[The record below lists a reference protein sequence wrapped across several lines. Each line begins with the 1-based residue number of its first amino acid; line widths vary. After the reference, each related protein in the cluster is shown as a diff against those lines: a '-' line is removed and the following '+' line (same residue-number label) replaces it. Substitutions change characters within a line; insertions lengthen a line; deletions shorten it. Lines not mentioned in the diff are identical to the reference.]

1 MLKIGSNPVAP
12 ILLFLINNYLEICS
26 FCCDNIVIT
35 NNVVKNQWQIS
46 VQIVVL
52 TESVLAA
59 SPTE

>member
-1 MLKIGSNPVAP
+1 
-12 ILLFLINNYLEICS
+12 
-26 FCCDNIVIT
+26 VIT